1 MEHYCVD
8 CKYHVEK
15 RGVHVCTREI
25 SLVTGK
31 EREKLCEDERYEEH
45 VLDHTGRLK
54 YCGKQ
59 GCFFEPKEESV

>member
-45 VLDHTGRLK
+45 VYDSLG
-54 YCGKQ
+54 
-59 GCFFEPKEESV
+59 E